1 MRERHLSPSVV
12 FRILATLALVAFSVG
27 IVGDMRVRFEPALRA
42 GTEFPRTFALAI
54 AAWLGFIVIVLVQIW
69 FPRFYQPLIHL
80 RSKLSLLGII
90 VAVLLGVFI
99 SWFFLYTIWSEVF
112 SGFYLR
118 LLFYLLV
125 LWLMSWFLTRTPGQ
139 VIGWNG
145 LLAGIVLLGGMFTL
159 VQASTGVTS
168 YPFGLSW
175 SEGNRLWDYSV
186 LYGKHLYNFP
196 QDKTIPAYIDLGR
209 QSLWGLPFLLPE
221 VTIAEVRFWSA
232 FLFTIPYALLGWFV
246 FRSLKNRPALWL
258 LAGLWSMLFLN
269 QGPIYTPLI
278 LIAILAVATRP
289 MPLWLGSL
297 FVMLASFYAVRT
309 RVTWMFAAGIWAAL
323 IAFIELNPKGVKS
336 SFQRWL
342 RAVVLG
348 LSGVIGSNLIP
359 LVVRLIVSY
368 QSGAPVKATTAV
380 ETAVGSVGRQPLLWD
395 RLLPN
400 PTYPPGILLGLL
412 MATGPLVVLFL
423 ICGVRQWKLNLWQK
437 LAIWGSA
444 LAFLGVGLVV
454 SVKIGGGS
462 NLHNL
467 DMFLITLL
475 ILAGLA
481 WEAGIFSWAL
491 APRGRTRILHLLL
504 LLAFIIPASNGMM
517 SASPRNLPG
526 PEKVQP
532 ALEAIREAIR
542 DVGTDGEVL
551 FIDQRQLLTFGLV
564 PSVPLIPEY
573 EKKRMMDEAM
583 AENAAYFAPFY
594 RDLYNRRFALIIS
607 EPLWIKFQG
616 QTYQF
621 GNENDAW
628 VKWVSIPVLCY
639 YQPVETFLDVGI
651 QLLVPREGT
660 FSETEIPCPVP

>member
-1 MRERHLSPSVV
+1 MREQRISIPMLL
-12 FRILATLALVAFSVG
+12 RILATLALIAFALGV
-27 IVGDMRVRFEPALRA
+27 IGDMRARFEPALRA
-42 GTEFPRTFALAI
+42 GTEFPRTLAVAVVALLMF
-54 AAWLGFIVIVLVQIW
+54 LGLILTQVW
-69 FPRFYQPLIHL
+69 FSRFYQPFLHW
-80 RSKLSLLGII
+80 RDKLGWLGII
-90 VAVLLGVFI
+90 VAILLATFI

-118 LLFYLLV
+118 LLLYLLI
-125 LWLMSWFLTRTPGQ
+125 LWMISWLLTRSSEQ

-145 LLAGIVLLGGMFTL
+145 LLAGVVLLGGIFTF
-159 VQASTGVTS
+159 VQASTGVTD

-186 LYGKHLYNFP
+186 LYGRHLYDYPLNKP
-196 QDKTIPAYIDLGR
+196 IPAYIDLGR
-209 QSLWGLPFLLPE
+209 QSLWGLPFLLPG
-221 VTIAEVRFWSA
+221 VTIAAARLWSA
-232 FLFTIPYALLGWFV
+232 FLFTIPYALLGMFI
-246 FRSLKNRPALWL
+246 FRSLKSRPALWL

-269 QGPIYTPLI
+269 QGPIYTPLV
-278 LIAILAVATRP
+278 LIAILAAATRP

-297 FVMLASFYAVRT
+297 FVMLASYYAVNT
-309 RVTWMFAAGIWAAL
+309 RVTWMFSAGIWAAL
-323 IAFIELNPKGVKS
+323 IAFIEADPRGVRTTL
-336 SFQRWL
+336 QRWR
-342 RAVVLG
+342 RAIVLG
-348 LSGVIGSNLIP
+348 LSGLIGSNLIP
-359 LVVRLIVSY
+359 LAVRLAASY
-368 QSGAPVKATTAV
+368 RSGTVVKTTTV
-380 ETAVGSVGRQPLLWD
+380 IETAVGAVGRQPLLWD

-412 MATGPLVVLFL
+412 MAAGPLAALLL
-423 ICGVRQWKLNLWQK
+423 ICGSRSWKLSLWQK
-437 LAIWGSA
+437 LAVWGSM

-481 WEAGIFSWAL
+481 WEAGVFSWIL
-491 APRGRTRILHLLL
+491 MPQRRTWLLHLILL
-504 LLAFIIPASNGMM
+504 LVVLIPASNGMM
-517 SASPRNLPG
+517 SAAPRNLPG

-532 ALEAIREAIR
+532 ALDAIREALQ
-542 DVGTDGEVL
+542 DTNADDEVL

-564 PSVPLIPEY
+564 PSVKLVPEY

-594 RDLYNRRFALIIS
+594 RDLYNHRFALIIS

-616 QTYQF
+616 ETYQF

-651 QLLVPREGT
+651 QLLVPRKDA

>member
-1 MRERHLSPSVV
+1 MRKQWLSLPMAS
-12 FRILATLALVAFSVG
+12 RILATLALVAFSAG
-27 IVGDMRVRFEPALRA
+27 IIGDIRVRFEPALRA
-42 GTEFPRTFALAI
+42 GAEFPRTFALAL
-54 AAWLGFIVIVLVQIW
+54 AAWLSFMGLVLAQIW
-69 FPRFYQPLIHL
+69 FPRFYQPLNRL
-80 RSKLSLLGII
+80 RGKFWWLGVI

-118 LLFYLLV
+118 LLLYLLF
-125 LWLMSWFLTRTPGQ
+125 LWLMSWLLTRTSDQ
-139 VIGWNG
+139 IIGWNG
-145 LLAGIVLLGGMFTL
+145 LLAGVILLGGIFTL
-159 VQASTGVTS
+159 VQASTGVTG

-186 LYGKHLYNFP
+186 LYGKHLYNYP
-196 QDKTIPAYIDLGR
+196 PGKTIPAYIDLGR
-209 QSLWGLPFLLPE
+209 QSLWGLPFLLPG
-221 VTIAEVRFWSA
+221 VTIAEVRLWSA
-232 FLFTIPYALLGWFV
+232 FLFTIPYALLGWFI
-246 FRSLKNRPALWL
+246 FRSLKNRPAWWL

-297 FVMLASFYAVRT
+297 FVMLASFYAVQT

-323 IAFIELNPKGVKS
+323 IAFIEVSPKGVKS
-336 SFQRWL
+336 DFQRWL
-342 RAVVLG
+342 RMIIFGVSG
-348 LSGVIGSNLIP
+348 LVGSNLIP
-359 LVVRLIVSY
+359 LVVRLIESY
-368 QSGAPVKATTAV
+368 QSGVTAKAKTVV

-412 MATGPLVVLFL
+412 MAAGPLVALLL
-423 ICGVRQWKLNLWQK
+423 ICGIRQWKLNLWQK
-437 LAIWGSA
+437 LAIWGST
-444 LAFLGVGLVV
+444 LAFLSVGLVV

-467 DMFLITLL
+467 DMLLITLL
-475 ILAGLA
+475 VLTGLA
-481 WEAGIFSWAL
+481 WEAGIFSWVL
-491 APRGRTRILHLLL
+491 TPQKRTWFLHLLL
-504 LLAFIIPASNGMM
+504 LLAVLVPASNGMM

-526 PEKVQP
+526 DEKVQP
-532 ALEAIREAIR
+532 ALNAIREAIQ
-542 DVGTDGEVL
+542 DVGSDGEVL
-551 FIDQRQLLTFGLV
+551 FIDQRQLLTFGFV

-573 EKKRMMDEAM
+573 EKKRMIDEAM

-616 QTYQF
+616 ETYQF

-651 QLLVPREGT
+651 QLLVPREEA
-660 FSETEIPCPVP
+660 FSEAEIPCPVP